1 MSSGYTTMLLASHAA
16 AALVILFAPS
26 VTEGA
31 DQKPAETLAAIKK
44 ERESA
49 WAELRNVRKPGT
61 TEAEQKKSAERYH
74 ERIGDLGRRAL
85 ALARTDPDAPEAIE
99 AALWVHAEA
108 KRNNH
113 PELYRAAY
121 DMLAEHYLD
130 SDAIVRVCG
139 FAWLDTVES
148 PHPEAFLRTA
158 VERSKNVN
166 VRAICC
172 LGLGRHQQDL
182 ARLVRDLNDPVRGQ
196 ILGKNLE
203 RYGPAVIQRLRALDP
218 EQLEREATKFLE
230 RTIKDFGSLQPMGKT
245 SVRLGERAA
254 GELFQM
260 RHLSIGRT
268 PPDIEGEDIDGKPMR
283 LSEFRGKV
291 VVISFWA
298 TWCGPCM
305 QLVPHDRALVEKM
318 KGRPFVLVGVNGDDD
333 RERAKAVSAKEGI
346 NWRSFWSG
354 SARQG
359 IPLQWGV
366 SSWPTIFVIDG
377 NGVIRDEGL
386 VFRQDVDRSATPNK
400 MIETLVEE
408 AEASSKR

>member
-1 MSSGYTTMLLASHAA
+1 MRLASHSA
-16 AALVILFAPS
+16 AALVILLAPS
-26 VTEGA
+26 VTEGLE
-31 DQKPAETLAAIKK
+31 QKPAETLAAIKK
-44 ERESA
+44 EREVA
-49 WAELRNVRKPGT
+49 FAELRNVRKPFT
-61 TEAEQKKSAERYH
+61 IEAEQKKAAERYH

-85 ALARTDPDAPEAIE
+85 ALARKDPDAPEAIQ
-99 AALWVHAEA
+99 AVLWAHAEA
-108 KRNNH
+108 RGNNN

-130 SDAIVRVCG
+130 SDAILRTCG
-139 FAWLDTVES
+139 FAWLDTVEN
-148 PHPEAFLRTA
+148 PQPEAFLRTA
-158 VERSKNVN
+158 VERSKNIN

-172 LGLGRHQQDL
+172 LSLGRHQQDL
-182 ARLVRDLNDPVRGQ
+182 PKLVRDLNDPVRGQ
-196 ILGKNLE
+196 IVGKNLE
-203 RYGPAVIQRLRALDP
+203 SHGPAVIQRLRALDP

-230 RTIKDFGSLQPMGKT
+230 RTIKYFGGLQPMGKA
-245 SVRLGERAA
+245 SVRLGDRAA

-260 RHLSIGRT
+260 RHLSIGQT

-305 QLVPHDRALVEKM
+305 QLVPQDRALVEKM

-333 RERAKAVSAKEGI
+333 RERVKAVSAKEGI

-366 SSWPTIFVIDG
+366 SGWPTIFVIDG
-377 NGVIRDEGL
+377 NGVIRDNGL
-386 VFRQDVDRSATPNK
+386 VFRHEVEGSATPNK
-400 MIETLVEE
+400 MIEDLVEE

>member
-1 MSSGYTTMLLASHAA
+1 MGCTTMLFASHAA
-16 AALVILFAPS
+16 ATLVILLAPS
-26 VTEGA
+26 VTEGV

-44 ERESA
+44 EGEAGR
-49 WAELRNVRKPGT
+49 AELRNGRKPGT
-61 TEAEQKKSAERYH
+61 TEAEQKKAAERYH
-74 ERIGDLGRRAL
+74 ELMGDLGRRSL
-85 ALARTDPDAPEAIE
+85 ALARTHPDAPDAVEAV
-99 AALWVHAEA
+99 LWAHAMA
-108 KRNNH
+108 KRNNN

-121 DMLAEHYLD
+121 DMLAEHFLD
-130 SDAIVRVCG
+130 SDAIVRVCAL
-139 FAWLDTVES
+139 AWLDVVET

-172 LGLGRHQQDL
+172 LSLGRHQQDL
-182 ARLVRDLNDPVRGQ
+182 ARLVRDINDPVRGQ
-196 ILGKNLE
+196 IVAKNLE
-203 RYGPAVIQRLRALDP
+203 RLGPEVALIQRLRALDP
-218 EQLEREATKFLE
+218 ERLEREATNFLE
-230 RTIKDFGSLQPMGKT
+230 RTIKDFGGLQPMGKA

-260 RHLSIGRT
+260 RHLGIGQT

-333 RERAKAVSAKEGI
+333 RERVKTVSAKEGI

-366 SSWPTIFVIDG
+366 SGWPTIFVIDG
-377 NGVIRDEGL
+377 NGVIRDNGL
-386 VFRQDVDRSATPNK
+386 VFRHEVDRSAMPNK
-400 MIETLVEE
+400 MIESLVED